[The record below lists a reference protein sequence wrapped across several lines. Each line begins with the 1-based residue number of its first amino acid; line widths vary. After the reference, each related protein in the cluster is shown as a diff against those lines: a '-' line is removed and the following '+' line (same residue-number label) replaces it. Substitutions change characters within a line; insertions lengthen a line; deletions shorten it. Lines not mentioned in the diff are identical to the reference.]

1 MTLSNTSIEM
11 VPKEH
16 GGRQEAEDE
25 LSNLAIGD
33 RPLPSG
39 SNTNAAEEVVGVHE
53 GVNRGIGD

>member
-1 MTLSNTSIEM
+1 M

-16 GGRQEAEDE
+16 GGRREAEDE